1 MEQAIGQ
8 SLPMA
13 VGVALSPIPIIAIVL
28 MLATPKARVDGPL
41 FVIGWFV
48 GLMVIGVIALTIA
61 GTAGASDSGAPS
73 DSTNWLLVV
82 LGLVLIGGA
91 RRQWAKRPIGDD
103 EPPTPKWMAAIDKFG
118 PGKATVS
125 GFVLS
130 AANPKNLLLAVAAAA
145 SIAATDISGSDQM
158 IAYLV
163 FAVIGTLSV
172 AIPVGIYLVMGDR
185 AAGILGSL
193 KQWMAHNNAVIMTVL
208 FLVIGAKLLGQGIGG
223 F

>member
-13 VGVALSPIPIIAIVL
+13 VGVALSPIPIIAIIL

-41 FVIGWFV
+41 FVIGWFIGLVVV
-48 GLMVIGVIALTIA
+48 GVIGLTIA
-61 GTAGASDSGAPS
+61 GAVGASDSGSQS
-73 DSTNWLLVV
+73 DTTNWFLVA
-82 LGLVLIGGA
+82 LGVILIGGA
-91 RRQWAKRPIGDD
+91 RRQWQKRPIGDD
-103 EPPTPKWMAAIDKFG
+103 EPPTPKWMEAIDKFG

-130 AANPKNLLLAVAAAA
+130 AANPKNLVLALAAAA
-145 SIAATDISGSDQM
+145 SIAATDISGSEQFT
-158 IAYLV
+158 AYLV

-172 AIPVGIYLVMGDR
+172 AIPVGIYFFMGQR
-185 AAGILGSL
+185 ATEILNGM
-193 KQWMAHNNAVIMTVL
+193 KKWMAHNNAVIMTVL
-208 FLVIGAKLLGQGIGG
+208 FLVIGAKILGQGIGG

>member
-13 VGVALSPIPIIAIVL
+13 VGVALSPIPIIAIIL

-48 GLMVIGVIALTIA
+48 GLMVVGAIGLTLA
-61 GTAGASDSGAPS
+61 GAAGASDNGTQS
-73 DSTNWLLVV
+73 DTTNWVLVAAGVLLI
-82 LGLVLIGGA
+82 LGA
-91 RRQWAKRPIGDD
+91 RKQWRKRPIGDE
-103 EPPTPKWMAAIDKFG
+103 EPPTPKWMDAIDKFG
-118 PGKATVS
+118 PGKATVT

-130 AANPKNLLLAVAAAA
+130 AANPKNLILALAAVA
-145 SIAATDISGSDQM
+145 SIAATDISGSEQAV
-158 IAYLV
+158 AYLV

-172 AIPVGIYLVMGDR
+172 VIPVGIYFFMGDR
-185 AAGILGSL
+185 AAELLNSM
-193 KQWMAHNNAVIMTVL
+193 KKWMAHNNAVIMTVL
-208 FLVIGAKLLGQGIGG
+208 FLVIGAKILGQGIGG